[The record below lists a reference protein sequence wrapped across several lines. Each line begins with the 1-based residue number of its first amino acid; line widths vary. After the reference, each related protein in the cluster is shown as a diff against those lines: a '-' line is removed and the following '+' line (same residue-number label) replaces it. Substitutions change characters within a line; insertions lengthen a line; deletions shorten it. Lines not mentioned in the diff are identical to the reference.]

1 VSAFRWPAR
10 IRFSDTDASGRIHY
24 SSLFRHFEAAEE
36 EFLRTLG
43 FDYSRIGRGE
53 CAWPRVHAE
62 CDISGALRHDDAVET
77 EVSVDSVGRSSFAL
91 SYLVRNAGTECA
103 RGRVVIVCMDAATQ
117 KARAIPPLFAT
128 ALRAQLQQLP

>member
-1 VSAFRWPAR
+1 MMPFRWPAR

-43 FDYSRIGRGE
+43 FDYTQIGRAE
-53 CAWPRVHAE
+53 VAWPRVHAE

-77 EVSVDSVGRSSFAL
+77 QVSVARVGHSSFAL
-91 SYLVRNAGTECA
+91 AYLLENGGVECA
-103 RGRVVIVCMDAATQ
+103 RGKVVIVCMDVATQ
-117 KARAIPPLFAT
+117 KARPLPAAFASI
-128 ALRAQLQQLP
+128 LRQQLAAG